1 MCGVTR
7 FEEPSFLCSSFS
19 LLLWAALSHSLSPL
33 PYPPVGTLPG
43 DSALS
48 PCRLCLPLL
57 STSVSLDSV
66 TLVPPQPIPAL
77 KWLLHWFCQ

>member
-7 FEEPSFLCSSFS
+7 FEGPSFLCSSFS

-43 DSALS
+43 DLFS
-48 PCRLCLPLL
+48 PHAV
-57 STSVSLDSV
+57 SVSSFS
-66 TLVPPQPIPAL
+66 PPQSAWIRCSTVGLCAG
-77 KWLLHWFCQ
+77 